1 MTLKLVIFGASGDL
15 TSRYLMP
22 ALAQLTGA
30 GHLPKDVEIIGTA
43 RDEWDTREYRERMG
57 RALERHAAEIPK
69 KARESLIS
77 RLSFRQ
83 SDIGDPRQV
92 EKAVGKLSGPVVS
105 YLALPPF
112 LFPAA
117 VEALAALDLP
127 RDSRIV
133 VEKPFG
139 EDLKSARKLNDLLH
153 RVFPEE
159 ATFRMDH
166 FLGHQTVQNILGL
179 RFANRIF
186 EPVWNHHHIE
196 RVEITWDET
205 LRLEGRAGYYDSA
218 GALKDMIQNHLLQLL
233 CLVAMEPPPAF
244 HERDLRDHKVAVLR
258 SVRSMSRKD
267 VWRDTLRA
275 RYGAAKVGG
284 RRLPAYADEKGVDP
298 GKETET
304 FAQVTLRIDNWRWS
318 GTPFILR
325 SGKALAKNRREIL
338 VHFHKVPHLP
348 FSPDDPPTRNVLRM
362 ELIPDRLALLMNING
377 PGDPFDLECIEL
389 DRDLAPQVLS
399 PYARI
404 LMAVFDGDPTLSIR
418 DDEAEECWRIVEPIL
433 AAWKKGKP
441 PLLEY
446 PAGSDG
452 PG

>member
-1 MTLKLVIFGASGDL
+1 MITKLVIFGASGDL

-22 ALAQLTGA
+22 ALAQLETA
-30 GHLPKDVEIIGTA
+30 GHLPKDLEVIGTA
-43 RDEWDTREYRERMG
+43 RDDWDTHEFRRRMG
-57 RALERHAAEIPK
+57 EALQRHAADIPER
-69 KARESLIS
+69 ASGSLIS
-77 RLSFRQ
+77 RLSFRP
-83 SDIGDPRQV
+83 SDITEPTQAREV
-92 EKAVGKLSGPVVS
+92 VGERSGPIVA

-112 LFPAA
+112 LFPPA
-117 VEALAALDLP
+117 VEALQTLELP
-127 RDSRIV
+127 HGSRIV

-139 EDLKSARKLNDLLH
+139 EDLRSARKLNALLH
-153 RVFPEE
+153 RVFPEN

-186 EPVWNHHHIE
+186 EPVWSHHHIE

-233 CLVAMEPPPAF
+233 CLVAMEPPPSF
-244 HERDLRDHKVAVLR
+244 NERDLRDHKVAVLR
-258 SVRSMSRKD
+258 CVRAMSRQD
-267 VWRDTLRA
+267 VQRDTLRA
-275 RYGAAKVGG
+275 RYAAARIGG
-284 RRLPAYADEKGVDP
+284 RRLPSYADEEGVDSK
-298 GKETET
+298 KETET

-318 GTPFILR
+318 GTPFVLR
-325 SGKALAKNRREIL
+325 TGKALAKSRREIL
-338 VHFHKVPHLP
+338 VHFHSVPHLP
-348 FSPDDPPTRNVLRM
+348 FAPEAPPTRNVLRM
-362 ELIPDRLALLMNING
+362 ELNPDRLALLMNING

-389 DRDLAPQVLS
+389 DRDLAPQALS

-404 LMAVFDGDPTLSIR
+404 LMAVFEGDPTLSIR

-433 AAWKKGKP
+433 TQWKEGQP
-441 PLLEY
+441 SLLEY

-452 PG
+452 PA